1 MKKKMCIFIAA
12 AMVSVFSTAVYAD
25 EISEVKNKVYYI
37 IDSNADQYGGYYQK
51 DNEIH
56 IVPYRYA
63 KKAYMPNKE
72 IKEISEENNIEII
85 YDKDVRYSFADLK
98 DGYKKLIEKWSEL
111 GLKEIST
118 DTKSNSIILLSDNWS
133 EEKKRLAKKYS
144 GIENIVFKSSNE
156 TETENS
162 GKTNVGKHTVESE
175 NPYSAMTAVAWALRM
190 WF

>member
-1 MKKKMCIFIAA
+1 
-12 AMVSVFSTAVYAD
+12 MVSVFSTAVYAD
-25 EISEVKNKVYYI
+25 EISDVKNKVYYI

-72 IKEISEENNIEII
+72 IKELSEENGIEII
-85 YDKDVRYSFADLK
+85 YDKDVRYSFVDLK

-111 GLKEIST
+111 ELKEIST
-118 DTKSNSIILLSDNWS
+118 DTKSNSIILLSDNWG

-144 GIENIVFKSSNE
+144 GIENIVFKSRGE
-156 TETENS
+156 TDTANS
-162 GKTNVGKHTVESE
+162 GKTNAERQAVEAK
-175 NPYSAMTAVAWALRM
+175 NPYSAITAAAWALRM

>member
-1 MKKKMCIFIAA
+1 MKKKICIFIAA
-12 AMVSVFSTAVYAD
+12 AMVSVFSASVYAD

-72 IKEISEENNIEII
+72 IKELSEENNIEII

-111 GLKEIST
+111 ELKEISI
-118 DTKSNSIILLSDNWS
+118 DTKNNCIILLSDGWS

-144 GIENIVFKSSNE
+144 GIENIVFKVSGE
-156 TETENS
+156 TETENN
-162 GKTNVGKHTVESE
+162 GKIYVDRQAVESKT
-175 NPYSAMTAVAWALRM
+175 PYSAMIAVARALRM